1 MLHKE
6 GTPFART
13 RLAMHKVLS
22 ALRLVFTVILL
33 SAIGITIGV
42 YLRGYTEQRWTE
54 FIPDDRS
61 FAALFPQPPAHEVEP
76 APPPFE
82 NNEAQ
87 LFTAN
92 TPQGSYQITYFD
104 SPMGSKTTEA
114 IFVTDAVARFGGT
127 LELSERPGGFLLLM
141 GDGSVVYG
149 RVLRTRQR
157 IYRLLASRPDRQERD
172 NDVQLFFD
180 NFTPRN

>member
-1 MLHKE
+1 
-6 GTPFART
+6 
-13 RLAMHKVLS
+13 MHNVLS
-22 ALRLVFTVILL
+22 FLRLVFTLILL
-33 SAIGITIGV
+33 SAIGILLGV
-42 YLRGYTEQRWTE
+42 YLRGYTERRWAE

-82 NNEAQ
+82 NSEAQ

-92 TPQGSYQITYFD
+92 TPQGSYQITCFD
-104 SPMGSKTTEA
+104 STIDSKNAEA
-114 IFVTDAVARFGGT
+114 ILVTDAVQRFGGT
-127 LELSERPGGFLLLM
+127 LEMSGRPGDFLLLM

-157 IYRLLASRPDRQERD
+157 IYRLLVSRPARD
-172 NDVQLFFD
+172 EGDEEVKLFFES
-180 NFTPRN
+180 FAPRN